1 MVTFLSA
8 KAIVEREMFFAC
20 PGGHHR
26 PPLNR
31 AVDVNQ
37 TLITTVGAPPLML
50 QSTGCRIGL
59 DPDRRTPITYSSG
72 SLSAPRTAAALIL
85 GRSQTS
91 SGLFFWWP

>member
-1 MVTFLSA
+1 
-8 KAIVEREMFFAC
+8 
-20 PGGHHR
+20 
-26 PPLNR
+26 
-31 AVDVNQ
+31 
-37 TLITTVGAPPLML
+37 ML

-91 SGLFFWWP
+91 SGLFFGGLSEFTAQKEFEA